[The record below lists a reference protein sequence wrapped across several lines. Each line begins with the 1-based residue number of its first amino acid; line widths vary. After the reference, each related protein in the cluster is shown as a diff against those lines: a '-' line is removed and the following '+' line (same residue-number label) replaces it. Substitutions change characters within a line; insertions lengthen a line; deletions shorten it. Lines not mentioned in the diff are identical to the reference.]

1 MVSSVSI
8 NTHPTHGQAPSR
20 QAVTSEVQ
28 KMTGM
33 LWDEMLNE
41 LNKTG
46 MSDDT
51 LGTGGSDFQS
61 MFMWNMAQN
70 DFGRYDS
77 QLVDAAL
84 KQLGD
89 AGTAP
94 QTDGTVPPAS
104 LPPPVLQALQ
114 VPQGSDIG
122 PTGEAPIYASGATA
136 EAGAV
141 VGAFIDKAKSF
152 AKAVWPQ
159 IQTAA
164 QQLGVPA
171 VAVLAQA
178 ALETG
183 WGGAAPGNNL
193 FGIKAAD
200 GQPSTARSTT
210 EMVDGVLTPQT
221 ASFRDY
227 ASAADSISDYVQHI
241 VSSFHNVVGQ
251 GTISGFADALQ
262 ASGYATDGNYAA
274 KIIGITQSPMMAQIL
289 QTLGAGQQTA
299 AASNPSSSTSLTNK
313 AGTL

>member
-1 MVSSVSI
+1 MLTALSPGALSL
-8 NTHPTHGQAPSR
+8 HGHAPSR
-20 QAVTSEVQ
+20 QAMTAQVQ

-46 MSDDT
+46 MSDDA
-51 LGTGGSDFQS
+51 LGTGGADFQN
-61 MFMWNMAQN
+61 MFMWNIAQN

-84 KQLGD
+84 KQLGNGG
-89 AGTAP
+89 AAA
-94 QTDGTVPPAS
+94 QTDGTVPPI

-114 VPQGSDIG
+114 PAGGSDVG
-122 PTGEAPIYASGATA
+122 PAEAPIYASSA
-136 EAGAV
+136 AGVENSAA

-152 AKAVWPQ
+152 AKTVWPQ
-159 IQTAA
+159 IQSAA

-193 FGIKAAD
+193 FGVKAAD
-200 GQPSTARSTT
+200 GQPSTMRATT
-210 EMVDGVLTPQT
+210 EMIDGVLTPQS
-221 ASFRDY
+221 AAFRDY
-227 ASAADSISDYVQHI
+227 ASPADSIADYVHHI
-241 VSSFHNVVGQ
+241 LSGFHGVVGQ
-251 GTISGFADALQ
+251 GTISGFANALQ

-274 KIIGITQSPMMAQIL
+274 KIIGITQSPMMTQIL
-289 QTLGAGQQTA
+289 QTLGAGAQTV
-299 AASNPSSSTSLTNK
+299 AASSTPNPTTK